1 MRPRLGPV
9 LMGGR
14 WTGAPGL
21 AGDGTD
27 KGGFVKA
34 IGGEGDL
41 VINGGKQREGGDDK
55 AKLYLRVDG

>member
-9 LMGGR
+9 LIGRR

-21 AGDGTD
+21 ASNGTD

-41 VINGGKQREGGDDK
+41 VINGGKWREGGDDE
-55 AKLYLRVDG
+55 AKLYLRVNR

>member
-1 MRPRLGPV
+1 VRPRLGPV

-41 VINGGKQREGGDDK
+41 VINSGKW
-55 AKLYLRVDG
+55 